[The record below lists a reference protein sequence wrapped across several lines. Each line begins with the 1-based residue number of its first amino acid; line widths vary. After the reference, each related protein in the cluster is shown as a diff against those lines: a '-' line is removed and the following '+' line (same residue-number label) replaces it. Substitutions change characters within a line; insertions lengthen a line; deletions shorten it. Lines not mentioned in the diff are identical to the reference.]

1 MFLLIADDEKELWGP
16 LQYIRNVAISSYM
29 STWKN
34 NEWACLHLSSLHAA
48 YDQKGRPF
56 ILENV

>member
-1 MFLLIADDEKELWGP
+1 MMKKSYGDPSSISDFL
-16 LQYIRNVAISSYM
+16 NVAISSYM

-34 NEWACLHLSSLHAA
+34 NEWACLPWSSLHAA

-56 ILENV
+56 IVENV